1 MRLSTLRSSQR
12 LYHYVSN
19 IRLTLRRLFASDYQI
34 IVMDARSI
42 PPLHS
47 QQSSTPSAATVPSC
61 SIIATGIGGKRRIRF
76 SKSFDILLLKSV
88 ITVDAHLAR
97 HGETQTRF
105 LAALTHFTAG
115 IPARVLDTF
124 VSISW
129 KTINDRFKKVVAD
142 HREAVKINTTA
153 SGIIEVRGEREELLD
168 DIILAMDEMEETRRA
183 E

>member
-1 MRLSTLRSSQR
+1 M
-12 LYHYVSN
+12 
-19 IRLTLRRLFASDYQI
+19 
-34 IVMDARSI
+34 
-42 PPLHS
+42 
-47 QQSSTPSAATVPSC
+47 
-61 SIIATGIGGKRRIRF
+61 
-76 SKSFDILLLKSV
+76 KSV
-88 ITVDAHLAR
+88 IAVDAHLAR

-153 SGIIEVRGEREELLD
+153 SGIIEVKGEREELLD